1 MTKNTL
7 PRTLR
12 RCGAFAAAL
21 AMAFAETLGAQE
33 APAYE
38 QPDNVLLRSVAVVL
52 VLAGTWFILYKLV
65 YPFFL
70 RYYRPS
76 FCKNIFWTHFILY
89 SLTWL
94 LLASYVVFDF
104 GFYFFWMKWV
114 AAFLCVLW
122 LISTVVLMLRR
133 VPA

>member
-1 MTKNTL
+1 MA
-7 PRTLR
+7 RTLR
-12 RCGAFAAAL
+12 TSGALTLALSLALTGRLAAQDAQAL
-21 AMAFAETLGAQE
+21 
-33 APAYE
+33 E
-38 QPDNVLLRSVAVVL
+38 QPDNLVLRSAAVVL
-52 VLAGTWFILYKLV
+52 MLAGTWFILYKLV

-70 RYYRPS
+70 RYYKAS
-76 FCKNIFWTHFILY
+76 FCKNIFWTLFILY

-94 LLASYVVFDF
+94 LLASYLVYDF

-122 LISTVVLMLRR
+122 LISTVVFMLRR